1 MHYLWIPPIK
11 VMSTGYSMFTNYRV
25 FAGWFL
31 NIDRSKWIINASG
44 KSIPSNVLNF
54 LSLGG
59 NFALPINPSEKKDRV
74 CASLDIIKNF
84 EFNTYKIPDKAVDE
98 TRRLI
103 TNSLHKFLSLNKHM
117 NHIDRYFT
125 KEFIICKKFLR
136 DNDDVLVTKADKG
149 QITVI
154 LDKNSYVNQM
164 TGMLNDQ
171 TTYKKLM
178 KDPINKI
185 TTKINELVKAWHDN
199 GIVSDQMYRRL
210 NCTNGNL
217 PRAYGLPKVHKA
229 GFPLRVIVSTLGSPL
244 YDVAS
249 LLQNTLHSSIP
260 KPKSHIKDSWAFAE
274 FINNREINDDE
285 ILISLDVTALFTNIP
300 KDLVLRGIE
309 KRWCQISKKTDLT
322 LPQFLHAIDL
332 VLSSTSF
339 VFNGVIYEQIFGSPM
354 GSPLSPDTAD
364 IVMDDLETHC
374 LNLLN
379 LNISVFFRY
388 VDDIF
393 AVVPRKHVDL
403 ILKVFND
410 YHPRLKFTYE
420 IENNGSLNFLD
431 TTVIRN
437 GNTLLT
443 NWYRKQTFSGRYT
456 NFYSNHPLKYKLNT
470 ITSLVDRAILLSDK
484 RFHSNNIKTV
494 KDILNNNNFP
504 KQIIKKHILKRL
516 HLLKTRDTPHNIS
529 TDGKT
534 DFDLRKCMPLPY
546 IKGLSENINYTL
558 SKCHITPLFT
568 IPKKLDCLIK
578 RGKDKIDDLKQTE
591 IVYKI
596 TCKDCNAIYI
606 GQTKR
611 HLCTRLKEH
620 QKDIKK
626 PAGKHSVVSEHRI
639 SRGHDF
645 DWGNPEIM
653 HRERLMRKRELA
665 EMFFIKKSDNTIN
678 MQKDTES
685 LNALYEHI
693 IKET

>member
-1 MHYLWIPPIK
+1 
-11 VMSTGYSMFTNYRV
+11 
-25 FAGWFL
+25 
-31 NIDRSKWIINASG
+31 
-44 KSIPSNVLNF
+44 
-54 LSLGG
+54 
-59 NFALPINPSEKKDRV
+59 
-74 CASLDIIKNF
+74 
-84 EFNTYKIPDKAVDE
+84 
-98 TRRLI
+98 
-103 TNSLHKFLSLNKHM
+103 
-117 NHIDRYFT
+117 
-125 KEFIICKKFLR
+125 
-136 DNDDVLVTKADKG
+136 
-149 QITVI
+149 
-154 LDKNSYVNQM
+154 
-164 TGMLNDQ
+164 MLNDQ

-274 FINNREINDDE
+274 FINNREINNDE

-309 KRWCQISKKTDLT
+309 KRWFHISKKTDLT

-443 NWYRKQTFSGRYT
+443 NWYRKQTFSGR
-456 NFYSNHPLKYKLNT
+456 
-470 ITSLVDRAILLSDK
+470 
-484 RFHSNNIKTV
+484 
-494 KDILNNNNFP
+494 
-504 KQIIKKHILKRL
+504 L
-516 HLLKTRDTPHNIS
+516 HLLKTRDAPHNIS

-558 SKCHITPLFT
+558 
-568 IPKKLDCLIK
+568 
-578 RGKDKIDDLKQTE
+578 R
-591 IVYKI
+591 
-596 TCKDCNAIYI
+596 
-606 GQTKR
+606 QTKR